1 VGGAAP
7 VSGWWLASYVVLWVM
22 VAATLVVLLVVLR
35 QLGLLYLRVGGGA
48 VRGEQGPPDGAIL
61 GAFEEVAGPDGGTVS
76 FPDPAAA
83 LNLLVFA
90 TPHCRICKEA
100 LRGLP
105 AATRGLDVF
114 TLVVSEGTEEDNRP
128 LRRLVDGAAAFTI
141 SAERQKVYGIET
153 FPFAVVADGDG
164 RVLDRGTVNGLDDLE
179 EMLERAS
186 ARAGPEERGDA
197 GGQAGRQETAAAAAT
212 AGEGA

>member
-1 VGGAAP
+1 VGGATL
-7 VSGWWLASYVVLWVM
+7 VNGWWLVSYVVLWVM
-22 VAATLVVLLVVLR
+22 VSATLVVLLVVLR

-48 VRGEQGPPDGAIL
+48 MRTEEGPPDGAIL

-83 LNLLVFA
+83 LNLLIFA

-105 AATRGLDVF
+105 AATRRLDVF

-164 RVLDRGTVNGLDDLE
+164 VVLERGTVNGLDDLE

-186 ARAGPEERGDA
+186 SRAGSGEDGDGAAER
-197 GGQAGRQETAAAAAT
+197 EAAATAT